1 MIARIF
7 RSYKPKIHFK
17 KGLKS
22 NVPVETEEVAK
33 QVEIYQ
39 KPQYLSWKKELTND
53 EIDMLNQGGRP
64 PAINWRKIAP
74 LTDIHSD

>member
-1 MIARIF
+1 MITRIF

-22 NVPVETEEVAK
+22 NKSVETQEVSK

-39 KPQYLSWKKELTND
+39 RPQYLSFKKELTND

-64 PAINWRKIAP
+64 PSTNWKKIPP
-74 LTDIHSD
+74 LTDIHSY